1 MTDTDLDALRNM
13 SLLDPAVQNDPFDF
27 YALLH
32 EHGPIYQIPE
42 TGVFVVSRFDEVKA
56 VLLDH
61 EGFSSR
67 FGDSFLELQGPEQQQ
82 LYASILREEGWPHSL
97 SLQNADPPLHTK
109 HRKLIE
115 FAFSRKNVLQMADEI
130 DAICHN
136 LIDAFASGGCCEFVS
151 QFAMPLPGIL
161 IAKLIGLN
169 ADQLPLFK
177 RWADALLAPI
187 THVMTVEETADV
199 ARAEVELQHFLARMR
214 EERCKRPTGDIIST
228 LATQPANDGA
238 VLPMI
243 EYQYVLRQLI
253 AGGFETTMNAISHAM
268 WLLLRYPEQMRKLRS
283 DPSLM
288 PKFIDEV
295 VRFDAPV
302 QGLLRRATRATEI
315 AGTLIPENAI
325 VMVRYGAANR
335 DPRQF
340 ACPHLFDIERKNV
353 ATHVGFG
360 NGIHFCIGRTLARQ
374 EMHSAFTAL
383 LSRLDSIEIARP
395 LPQPPHSPSLLFR
408 PFKEMHLRFDVV
420 SDRGERRFP

>member
-1 MTDTDLDALRNM
+1 M

-32 EHGPIYQIPE
+32 EHRPIYQIPE

-61 EGFSSR
+61 ETFSSR
-67 FGDSFLELQGPEQQQ
+67 FGESFLELQGAEQQE
-82 LYASILREEGWPHSL
+82 LYARILREEGWPHSL

-115 FAFSRKNVLQMADEI
+115 FAFSRKNVLAMADEI
-130 DAICHN
+130 DEVCHD
-136 LIDAFASGGCCEFVS
+136 LIDGFAADGCCEFVS

-161 IAKLIGLN
+161 IAKLIGLS

-187 THVMTVEETADV
+187 THVMSVEETAET
-199 ARAEVELQHFLARMR
+199 ARAEVELQHFLADMR
-214 EERCKRPTGDIIST
+214 EERRKNPTGDIISV
-228 LATQPANDGA
+228 LASQPANDGA

-268 WLLLRYPEQMRKLRS
+268 WLLMRHTDQLEKLRS
-283 DPSLM
+283 DMSLM
-288 PKFIDEV
+288 SKFIDEV

-315 AGTLIPENAI
+315 AGTTIPENAI

-335 DPRQF
+335 DPQQF
-340 ACPHLFDIERKNV
+340 ACPHRFDIERRNV

-383 LSRLDSIEIARP
+383 LLRLDNIRIARP

-408 PFKEMHLRFDVV
+408 PFREMHLRFDVIAQ
-420 SDRGERRFP
+420 RPPRQ